1 MPEFAVHSSP
11 LIKSLVVLNTA
22 RCWAKK
28 PYMAQ
33 YVVSPIRRRHFV
45 NGLIGTRMPSPL
57 IHKGFVFVAVPTAI
71 RERVSRTVIDA
82 VASPMSDTA
91 LASLGSGTCAA
102 VPFETCALVVRVYL
116 CQ

>member
-1 MPEFAVHSSP
+1 MVADDGCGDKEGQEDPYQY
-11 LIKSLVVLNTA
+11 LNS
-22 RCWAKK
+22 RC
-28 PYMAQ
+28 
-33 YVVSPIRRRHFV
+33 
-45 NGLIGTRMPSPL
+45 IGTRMPSPL

-82 VASPMSDTA
+82 VASPLSDTA

-116 CQ
+116 CQNLA